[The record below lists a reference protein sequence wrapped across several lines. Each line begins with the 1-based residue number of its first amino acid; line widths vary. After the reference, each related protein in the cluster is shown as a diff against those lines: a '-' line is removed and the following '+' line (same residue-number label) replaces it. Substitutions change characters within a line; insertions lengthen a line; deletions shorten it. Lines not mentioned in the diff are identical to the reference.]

1 MTIDFIG
8 RSGVGGGS
16 SFGDTRLG
24 VLYGAAASRGNVIQ
38 QSATTILSHITGG
51 KNLNTGR
58 PTDDPK
64 KATVKVRINED
75 MAEWLDKESRK
86 TGKTISELI
95 RDGIELLMLRKS

>member
-1 MTIDFIG
+1 M
-8 RSGVGGGS
+8 
-16 SFGDTRLG
+16 
-24 VLYGAAASRGNVIQ
+24 
-38 QSATTILSHITGG
+38 
-51 KNLNTGR
+51 NTGR